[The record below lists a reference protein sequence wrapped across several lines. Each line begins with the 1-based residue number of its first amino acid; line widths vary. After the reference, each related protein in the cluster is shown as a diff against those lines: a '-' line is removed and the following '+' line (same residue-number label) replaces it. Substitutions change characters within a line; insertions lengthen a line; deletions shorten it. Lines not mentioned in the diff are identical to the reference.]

1 MEYAGLVEG
10 ELWRLFKEEGDTEA
24 RNEII
29 RRYYRYVEMIAQIT
43 LRQFMR
49 NVMLEDLI
57 ALGSLGLIAA
67 VEQFDPKRGVK
78 FKTFM
83 KRRVKGAMID
93 GMRNEG
99 WFARKARIRRK
110 RIQDAHQRL
119 SKGNKVVVSYE
130 EVAQEAGVSV
140 EEAEWFLNDGYIVLS
155 LDEMSPKCEDGE
167 RISIAE
173 MVPDRNSPRPLDIAE
188 KRDLLDVALSGLS
201 EAERKV
207 IEWFYRD
214 GLGIKE
220 IGVRLNATRA
230 RVSQLKRDALARARR
245 IVRVGSR
252 AVVKPPRRAA
262 Q

>member
-1 MEYAGLVEG
+1 MEYGGLAEK
-10 ELWRLFKEEGDTEA
+10 ELWRLFKEEGDNEA

-29 RRYYRYVEMIAQIT
+29 RRYYRYVEMIAQVT

-49 NVMLEDLI
+49 NIMIEDLV

-67 VEQFDPKRGVK
+67 VEQFDPNRGVK

-110 RIQDAHQRL
+110 RIRDAYQKL
-119 SKGNKVVVSYE
+119 SKGNRVVVSYE
-130 EVAQEAGVSV
+130 EIAKEAGVSV
-140 EEAEWFLNDGYIVLS
+140 GEAEWFLNDGYIVLS
-155 LDEMSPKCEDGE
+155 LDEMKPRCEDEE

-173 MVPDRNSPRPLDIAE
+173 MVPDRNSPGPLDVAE
-188 KRDLLDVALSGLS
+188 ERDLLDVALSGLS
-201 EAERKV
+201 DAERKV

-214 GLGIKE
+214 GLGIEE
-220 IGVRLNATRA
+220 IGARLNATRA

-245 IVRVGSR
+245 IIRVGSR
-252 AVVKPPRRAA
+252 AVVKPLRRAA